1 MRAWV
6 QRLVNCP
13 NCTAAAVSGLLVAA
27 IVVAFALDL
36 QARYRSAI
44 ENAQRSARSFAEVL
58 AEHTARTF
66 EAVDRTLRQ
75 AELVRQSHPADDPA
89 SREAASRA
97 LHHLQQSSPV
107 LKEIVWTNAA
117 GDIQAQSNPALARR
131 DLAGLSHFTVHREHD
146 DQGLYIA
153 PPFRSTTSGEWVTPA
168 SRRMN
173 NPDGSFAG
181 VVSATLD
188 QSYFRA
194 IYRSIGL
201 QNNATVYMIH
211 RNGTLLARE
220 PFVESAIGKSFLTR
234 PLFAKQL
241 PNASSGTYDLVSV
254 IDGTTRIAGYK
265 AVPGLPLVVT
275 VSYDRAAVLAPWYQH
290 LYLFLPLVVLLIA
303 FILLATML
311 LRRQTRKL
319 SEQTDMLAATLANIS
334 QGICMFDASARI
346 SVVNQR
352 YIEMYKLSPDVVKP
366 GCTLHDLIHH
376 RDQVGLLSVD
386 PDEYCRSILAH
397 VSRGQA
403 MPKRI
408 VRRDGRV
415 VHSINHPIHGGG
427 WVTTHE
433 DITEQSDAQ
442 IELEE
447 TRAFLKTVIDHVPAA
462 ILVKDAKDLRYVL
475 LNRAGQTLFGLS
487 AEQVI
492 GKTADEC
499 FAPELADVMLEREKA
514 LLETGQPLPRQ
525 EYPIQTVTHGP
536 RHVTMDTLVVHGAD
550 GTPKYL
556 FTGIVD
562 VTERKQTEARI
573 VYIAHHDLLTGLPN
587 RTFFMAKIEEAGARL
602 RRWQQPFT
610 VLILDLDR
618 FKIVNDSLGHPAG
631 DALLKETAA
640 RLKSSLRETD
650 VLARIGG
657 DEFAIIQVGE
667 TDPREGARALA
678 ERVVEI
684 IRAPYDID
692 GNAVTI
698 GTSIGI
704 AMAPEDGT
712 EPNEL
717 IKKADL
723 ALYRTKSQGRNGY
736 CFFDIQMTKEADA
749 RHQLEN
755 DLRTA
760 VTRNELELHYQPVID
775 VATRKPCGVEALVRW
790 RHPQKGLIP
799 PDQFIP
805 LAEETGLIGALGEWV
820 LQRACAD
827 AARWPSHIKV
837 AVNLSALQFRN
848 SELLDVIL
856 CTLVESGLAPER
868 LELEITESALLE
880 SETDPL
886 AVMRRL
892 KNIGVSL
899 ALDDFGTGYS
909 SLSYLTKFPFDK
921 IKIDKSFTQNLTK
934 RPECTAIIR
943 SVQAL
948 ASGLNMLTTAEGVE
962 TEQQFSVLRTMGV
975 DLAQG
980 YLFGR
985 PCPLSELDFARLDVA
1000 TPVGH
1005 AA

>member
-13 NCTAAAVSGLLVAA
+13 NCTAAAVSALLVAA
-27 IVVAFALDL
+27 IVGSFVLDL

-75 AELVRQSHPADDPA
+75 AELIRQSHPADDPA
-89 SREAASRA
+89 SREMARNA
-97 LHHLQQSSPV
+97 LRHLQQSSPV
-107 LKEIVWTNAA
+107 LKGIIWTNAA
-117 GDIQAQSNPALARR
+117 GDIQAQTNPALARK
-131 DLAGLSHFTVHREHD
+131 DLVGLPHFTIHRDHD

-188 QSYFRA
+188 QSYFRS

-201 QNNATVYMIH
+201 QNSATVYMVH

-220 PFVESAIGKSFLTR
+220 PFVESAIGKSFLSS
-234 PLFAKQL
+234 PLFAEQL
-241 PNASSGTYDLVSV
+241 PKAPAGTYDLLSV
-254 IDGTTRIAGYK
+254 VDGTTRIAGYK

-275 VSYDRAAVLAPWYQH
+275 VSYDRAAVLAPWYRH
-290 LYLFLPLVVLLIA
+290 LYLFLPLVVLLVA
-303 FILLATML
+303 FVLLATAL

-319 SEQTDMLAATLANIS
+319 SEKTDILEATLANIS
-334 QGICMFDASARI
+334 QGICMFDASARV

-352 YIEMYKLSPDVVKP
+352 YIEMYKLSAEIVRP

-376 RDQVGLLSVD
+376 RNDVGLLTVD
-386 PDEYCRSILAH
+386 PDEYCQSILDH

-408 VRRDGRV
+408 LRRDGRT
-415 VHSINHPIHGGG
+415 VHAINHPIGGGG

-433 DITEQSDAQ
+433 DITEQSNAQ

-475 LNRAGQTLFGLS
+475 LNRAGQTFFGLS
-487 AEQVI
+487 PEQVI
-492 GKTADEC
+492 GKTAHEC
-499 FAPELADVMLEREKA
+499 FAPELADLLLEREKA
-514 LLETGQPLPRQ
+514 LLETGQPLPRH
-525 EYPIQTVTHGP
+525 EYPIQTPTHGP
-536 RHVTMDTLVVHGAD
+536 RHVTMDTLVVRGAD
-550 GTPKYL
+550 GMPKYL
-556 FTGIVD
+556 FTALID
-562 VTERKQTEARI
+562 VTERKQTEAQI

-736 CFFDIQMTKEADA
+736 WFFDIQMTREADA

-755 DLRTA
+755 DLRAA

-820 LQRACAD
+820 LQRACRD
-827 AARWPSHIKV
+827 AATWPSHIKV

-848 SELLDVIL
+848 SELLNVIL
-856 CTLVESGLAPER
+856 CTLVETGLAPER

-934 RPECTAIIR
+934 RPECTAIVR

-962 TEQQFSVLRTMGV
+962 TEQQFSVLRGMGV